1 MIAFS
6 AIVGYI
12 LAVSLYFGV
21 NCRKNHALTVPG
33 LIVCYSIV
41 LFSIVLALFFPG
53 WYLQARPM
61 VWLVVMV
68 ASFAL
73 STINLH
79 DSGES

>member
-12 LAVSLYFGV
+12 LAVSLYLGV
-21 NCRKNHALTVPG
+21 NCRKDHAVMVPG
-33 LIVCYSIV
+33 LLACYSIV
-41 LFSIVLALFFPG
+41 LFSVVLALFFPG

-68 ASFAL
+68 ASFAV

-79 DSGES
+79 DGGES